1 MLHDMQGGLETG
13 ALETLNGSL
22 DQKIIVSQ
30 SSQDGDGFSHGAFQ
44 PGQGFC
50 FGHTPASRDL
60 SRAVAAVRNSSHAR
74 DNPLANV
81 SAQVEQQISD
91 TVFGFGTA
99 PPGIFFVQEINAF
112 LDLGQKVQLKM
123 IRGLS
128 QESLCDLP
136 VVLFHA
142 EPPGEVI
149 EG

>member
-1 MLHDMQGGLETG
+1 MLIDIPSTTGEEAEVARFLESYLQGLGY
-13 ALETLNGSL
+13 
-22 DQKIIVSQ
+22 DV
-30 SSQDGDGFSHGAFQ
+30 DFQ
-44 PGQGFC
+44 
-50 FGHTPASRDL
+50 L
-60 SRAVAAVRNSSHAR
+60 
-74 DNPLANV
+74 
-81 SAQVEQQISD
+81 VEGERGNLIA
-91 TVFGFGTA
+91 TTKA
-99 PPGIFFVQEINAF
+99 PPRIVFVQEINAF

>member
-50 FGHTPASRDL
+50 FGHTPASRGL
-60 SRAVAAVRNSSHAR
+60 SRAGAAVAPRRTPSHAR
-74 DNPLANV
+74 DNPLANL

-99 PPGIFFVQEINAF
+99 PPGIVFVQEINAF

-136 VVLFHA
+136 VVL
-142 EPPGEVI
+142 
-149 EG
+149 